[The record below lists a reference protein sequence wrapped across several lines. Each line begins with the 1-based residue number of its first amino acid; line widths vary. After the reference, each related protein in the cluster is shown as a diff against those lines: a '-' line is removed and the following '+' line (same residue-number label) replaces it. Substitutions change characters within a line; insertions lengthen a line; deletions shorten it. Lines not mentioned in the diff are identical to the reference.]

1 MKLSLTA
8 FLVTLACVT
17 GTISTVKAQHVY
29 QIRADSVR
37 IYNVCDTA
45 ELIIENRT
53 RGVSGYLFNKGG
65 GRTEFRKIDLVQV
78 GGSKLAIAGQD
89 TIDLAQLS
97 GVGGIDTIYR
107 AGDSIRYVKKGI
119 TKGVYAPVLASADLN
134 LQAVTTRGSSTT
146 QNILFNAPTANP
158 SNGLMWQ
165 YNTDSWRMY
174 VESLQDKPSGN
185 LIFEAK
191 DDIGEG
197 WVFRHV
203 LYSPLDTTSVLS
215 MGRDR
220 FLYMGDQ
227 IWHAGNHAAGAL
239 STKTFTTAQVPASI
253 ETNASGHVT
262 AITTRTLTAAD
273 IGALATGDT
282 TRNILNRTGPAQ
294 AANFNISGYG
304 RITRNGSSSF
314 STGFMLVPATGPGSV
329 NMQLTGDAVPGMAI
343 WTHDGTKQRLHSA
356 FHANGTFS
364 KYGDSGIIA
373 LSQLGTEL
381 TFSRDGA
388 NYIRATG
395 PNGYFDF
402 LTGGAVTSDITSAF
416 TLYADKTAVFRGPV
430 RMDSLPAKATAASRL
445 LTVENG
451 VVSTRTPNQLLADMS
466 GLSRIAATANP
477 LFITPHTGNLDSITN
492 SGIFHIGVATNRPST
507 QPAFLFA
514 GGNNTGASNFKF
526 QLLGAYSTEDE
537 MFYRQGN
544 PSATW
549 GNWYQVASRQWA
561 DASLIRNGTAAQT
574 ANFNITG
581 TGTIGT
587 TISQLLLS
595 NNSNA
600 GLTLIGGSTA
610 TSGSRGGQIVLFGG
624 THSSNAGQI
633 TFHAGQG
640 SGGTPQ
646 NEVMRIMQDGK
657 IGIGTDAPASL
668 LHVNGNVTATAY
680 YQSSLRSLKKEI
692 QPFAGSALRIL
703 GSAKVR
709 SFIFKADTTG
719 HRSIGFIADEVPAE
733 IATPG
738 NNGVDQ
744 ANVVGL
750 LVKAIQELKAEKDA
764 MEAQLKAKNEALEAR
779 LSAIE
784 ALLKSK

>member
-119 TKGVYAPVLASADLN
+119 AKGVYAPVLASADLN

-262 AITTRTLTAAD
+262 AISTRMLTPAD
-273 IGALATGDT
+273 IGALSLGDG
-282 TRNILNRTGPAQ
+282 I
-294 AANFNISGYG
+294 G
-304 RITRNGSSSF
+304 RI
-314 STGFMLVPATGPGSV
+314 A
-329 NMQLTGDAVPGMAI
+329 
-343 WTHDGTKQRLHSA
+343 
-356 FHANGTFS
+356 
-364 KYGDSGIIA
+364 
-373 LSQLGTEL
+373 
-381 TFSRDGA
+381 
-388 NYIRATG
+388 
-395 PNGYFDF
+395 
-402 LTGGAVTSDITSAF
+402 
-416 TLYADKTAVFRGPV
+416 
-430 RMDSLPAKATAASRL
+430 
-445 LTVENG
+445 
-451 VVSTRTPNQLLADMS
+451 RT
-466 GLSRIAATANP
+466 TNP
-477 LFITPHTGNLDSITN
+477 TYLDPHTGNLDSIAN
-492 SGIFHIGVATNRPST
+492 SGIFHIGVANNRPST

-549 GNWYQVASRQWA
+549 GNWYQVASRQWT
-561 DASLIRNGTAAQT
+561 DASFIRNGTAAQT

-610 TSGSRGGQIVLFGG
+610 PSGGRGGQIVLFGG
-624 THSSNAGQI
+624 THPSNAGQI
-633 TFHAGQG
+633 TFHAGLG
-640 SGGTPQ
+640 SGGTQQ

-657 IGIGTDAPASL
+657 IGIGTMSPSAKLTLGITDVIGEVGRIGFDVGPDQRAYLGAYRHTAVGQETDLFFGTMSTERMRIKHNGYVGIGTNAPASL

-703 GSAKVR
+703 GRAKVR